1 MNFCFNFSQNVL
13 VFFLL
18 PIKINPAYSYFIS
31 QVKDDYFR
39 ALAAATLKVKE
50 CEDLCALKDR
60 QLQQLQNL
68 CRTLKSQIPN
78 NQ

>member
-1 MNFCFNFSQNVL
+1 MR
-13 VFFLL
+13 
-18 PIKINPAYSYFIS
+18 NPSYSYSIS
-31 QVKDDYFR
+31 QINHNFR

-50 CEDLCALKDR
+50 CEDLCALKER

>member
-1 MNFCFNFSQNVL
+1 MN
-13 VFFLL
+13 
-18 PIKINPAYSYFIS
+18 
-31 QVKDDYFR
+31 DYFR

-50 CEDLCALKDR
+50 CEDLCALKER